1 VTDAAELHRLLFPVG
16 ERQRHRLRGIGEVA
30 PEAAFLAWQRGVVQ
44 GLAAVAEEA
53 GARGPL
59 KDWLLL
65 RDEGV
70 ASDLLWG
77 GEPGHPISRR
87 AREAFLSAQ
96 GDPGERYS
104 AMMAPELRH
113 RLGEHYTPRSL
124 VDRIVAELDPRPG
137 EVVADPGCGDGRFLV
152 ALLARGHDPERL
164 WGADLNPL
172 AVLLARL
179 TVWLAAGRPATPPV
193 RIEWAD
199 FVLTPAAAP
208 PVLAEAVG
216 RDLPTAS
223 VYIGNPPWVTWRNL
237 SDGYRRAVAASMAG
251 SRLHHTRGWSARVA
265 AGQTDL
271 AHVFVHEAV
280 ERVAAHGRLGFVLP
294 RTTFKAPVG
303 PGRLRE
309 GSSTSGRR
317 YRFREV
323 WDCGEFPGVRGE
335 AVVGFVE
342 VDRPHRFPVRW
353 RRGGGRA
360 VDAVLSDPADP
371 GSPWHTGGAPL
382 RLPDGRQRWTGLR
395 ARGGVNTGGGNR
407 AFHVELLGTD
417 GAVAAIRCADGTTAE
432 VEAAYLRPLLRGRD
446 LTGWRADPSGHIV
459 LPHDPV
465 DLRKPILEAELA
477 RIAPRTYAYLLQRKD
492 LLAGRRELAR
502 WGGVTWYAL
511 FRIGPYTAG
520 CWRVVWPHSAGR
532 RLRAAVLGP
541 GDPTIPD
548 QKVVLVPFQ
557 EPEPARFLCALLNS
571 PRVARAAAD
580 SGGMDASPNLVRR
593 LVLPRYDPADPA
605 HREIV
610 ALAAAGDPL
619 AGERAVGLFSGL
631 DSGQEHQ
638 DQGGGG
644 E

>member
-1 VTDAAELHRLLFPVG
+1 VRATELHRLLFPVG
-16 ERQRHRLRGIGEVA
+16 ERQRRWLRGIGEA
-30 PEAAFLAWQRGVVQ
+30 QPEAAFLAWHRGVAQ
-44 GLAAVAEEA
+44 GLAAVAEQA
-53 GARGPL
+53 GAGGRIA
-59 KDWLLL
+59 DWLLV
-65 RDEGV
+65 RDQGV
-70 ASDLLWG
+70 ASELLWG
-77 GEPGHPISRR
+77 GDPEHPVSRSAR
-87 AREAFLSAQ
+87 AAFLSAP
-96 GDPGERYS
+96 GEPGERYCRVI
-104 AMMAPELRH
+104 APELRH
-113 RLGEHYTPRSL
+113 RLGEHYTPRWL

-152 ALLARGHDPERL
+152 ALLARGHDPERV

-179 TVWLAAGRPATPPV
+179 TVWLAAGRPAAPSV

-199 FVLTPAAAP
+199 FVLEPETAP
-208 PVLAEAVG
+208 PVLAEGVG
-216 RDLPTAS
+216 KDLPTAS

-309 GSSTSGRR
+309 GTSTSGRR

-335 AVVGFVE
+335 AVVGFVD
-342 VDRPHRFPVRW
+342 VDRHHRFPVRW
-353 RRGGGRA
+353 RHSDGQM

-371 GSPWHTGGAPL
+371 GSPWHTGGGPL

-407 AFHVELLGTD
+407 AFHVELVETD
-417 GAVAAIRCADGTTAE
+417 GEVAVVRCADGVTTE
-432 VEAAYLRPLLRGRD
+432 LEAAYLRPLLRGRD
-446 LTGWRADPSGHIV
+446 VTGWRASPSGHIV

-465 DLRKPILEAELA
+465 DLRKPVPEVELA
-477 RIAPRTYAYLLQRKD
+477 RIAPRIYAYLLQRKD

-502 WGGVTWYAL
+502 WNTDAWYAL

-541 GDPTIPD
+541 EDPAIPD
-548 QKVVLVPFQ
+548 QKVVLVPFPQ
-557 EPEPARFLCALLNS
+557 PEPALFLCALLNC
-571 PRVARAAAD
+571 PLVARAAAD
-580 SGGMDASPNLVRR
+580 SGGMDASPNLLRR
-593 LVLPRYDPADPA
+593 LVLPCYDPADPV
-605 HREIV
+605 HHEIV
-610 ALAAAGDPL
+610 ALAGTGDPL
-619 AGERAVGLFSGL
+619 AGERAAGLFSGL
-631 DSGQEHQ
+631 DRRQEHQ
-638 DQGGGG
+638 D
-644 E
+644 